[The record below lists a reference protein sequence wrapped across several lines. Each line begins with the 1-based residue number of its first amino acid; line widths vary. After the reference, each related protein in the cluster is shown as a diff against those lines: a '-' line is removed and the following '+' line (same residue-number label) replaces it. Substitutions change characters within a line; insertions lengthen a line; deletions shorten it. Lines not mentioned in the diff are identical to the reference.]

1 MVLTISERID
11 MYNKALLPSKVAGKY
26 KLLAQNPFS
35 FFRGTNHLFYEDLS
49 LGTLPASPVGWICGD
64 LHIENFG
71 SYKGDNRLVYFDL
84 NDFDESIMAPLI
96 WELARVITSILVAF
110 NALEI
115 TDKEAIKGCEIFL
128 KKYSRILANGSPK
141 YIETRT
147 ATGIVKK
154 FLRSV
159 EGRSQKKLV
168 TSRTVRKDGIL
179 QLSTIKN
186 KQLMLDKELKQ
197 DLMKAF
203 KKWTRSNNHPLED
216 YKVLDAKFRFAGTGS
231 MGINRYVLLIEKIG
245 DPNKQLLID
254 MKQAS
259 TSSLNPFVNVPQPN
273 CESEA
278 HRIAGIQKTMQNI
291 PPALLSTFSF
301 KGEFYIM
308 QELQPTVDRINF
320 ELIEDHFKIVC
331 SVIEDMAMLTASA
344 HLRGVGR
351 KGSCSADELV
361 SFGQNTNWH
370 TGLINYSVGYKKKV
384 IQDYK
389 EFKRLLKSKL
399 NKAE

>member
-1 MVLTISERID
+1 M
-11 MYNKALLPSKVAGKY
+11 
-26 KLLAQNPFS
+26 LAQNPIS

-49 LGTLPASPVGWICGD
+49 LGTLPASPVSWICGD

-84 NDFDESIMAPLI
+84 NDFDESIMAPVI
-96 WELARVITSILVAF
+96 WELARVTTSILVAF
-110 NALEI
+110 SALEI
-115 TDKEAIKGCEIFL
+115 TDEEATKGCEIFL

-154 FLRSV
+154 FLRGV

-168 TSRTVRKDGIL
+168 TSRTIKKDGIL
-179 QLSTIKN
+179 QLRTVKN

-197 DLMKAF
+197 DLMKTF

-231 MGINRYVLLIEKIG
+231 VGINRYVLLIEKIG
-245 DPNKQLLID
+245 DSNKQLLID

-259 TSSLNPFVNVPQPN
+259 PSALRLFVNVPQPDW
-273 CESEA
+273 ESEA
-278 HRIAGIQKTMQNI
+278 HRITGIQKTMQNI
-291 PPALLSTFSF
+291 PPALLRTFSF
-301 KGEFYIM
+301 KGEFYVM

-320 ELIEDHFKIVC
+320 EVIEDHFKIVC

-344 HLRGVGR
+344 HLRCVGR
-351 KGSCSADELV
+351 KGSCSADELI
-361 SFGQNTNWH
+361 SFGQDTNWH
-370 TGLINYSVGYKKKV
+370 SELINYSVGYKKKV

-399 NKAE
+399 NEAE